1 MEGFKGLVIGVGRVR
16 EEARWAVQGMELV
29 FIVRGFVIC
38 WVQVEGVGVE
48 GQSGKLRRDRGE
60 QVVREAGARGWCG
73 V

>member
-1 MEGFKGLVIGVGRVR
+1 MQFWDEKWITLTVEV
-16 EEARWAVQGMELV
+16 A
-29 FIVRGFVIC
+29 IVRGFVIC
-38 WVQVEGVGVE
+38 GVQVEGVGVE

>member
-1 MEGFKGLVIGVGRVR
+1 MVIGGGRVR
-16 EEARWAVQGMELV
+16 EEARWAGQGMKLF

-38 WVQVEGVGVE
+38 GVQVERIGEE

>member
-1 MEGFKGLVIGVGRVR
+1 MVIGGGRVR

-29 FIVRGFVIC
+29 FIVGGFVIC
-38 WVQVEGVGVE
+38 GVQVEGIGEE

-60 QVVREAGARGWCG
+60 QVVREAGASGWCG